1 MHWTIK
7 DPDKGGEESW
17 MFPIWIADFV
27 DIFDTIK
34 FDEDLPDIV
43 LSIVIL

>member
-1 MHWTIK
+1 
-7 DPDKGGEESW
+7 